1 MQIDLHLYVL
11 LSPQIGGG
19 IDLTD
24 NLQVS
29 ACAHRICLAA
39 TVGFLLPP
47 SEEDTLTSQAQIPS
61 PEDIHESSIRLAT
74 DGSAIIPFMEDEI
87 QRFDAEVDRFQTGEL
102 DNTVFTPFR
111 LRQGVYGQRQA
122 DVQMIRVKLP
132 GGIISADMLDCFG
145 DITEKYAP
153 LKKGHITTRE
163 NIQLHHI
170 PLEQT
175 SVVLR
180 LLGSVGLS
188 TREACGNTVRNV
200 VGAPTA
206 GVSPQEVFDPTPYL
220 TAYVRFGVRH
230 PITQGFPRKFK
241 SAFTGNDQRDEVAAA
256 IQDLT
261 FVSQFNEVDGEQRK
275 GFKVYCGGG
284 TSIMPRLAKPLY
296 QWVSEDDY
304 LRVALAVWTV
314 FNNADMLRKNRM
326 MARLK
331 VLIDRIGLDEFRD
344 MVDAELANIGPID
357 FRSLMTAEEI
367 QREDPPAQPPA
378 GNGDLSD
385 PEYQAWLEA
394 NVESQRQDG
403 YHVVYIKT
411 VRGDLTPEQF
421 HGLADIVRKYTGG
434 KARTTQEQNLV
445 LRWVP
450 AGYLHDVWEALNGLE
465 LGEAGHS
472 HISNVV
478 SCPGTD
484 SCKLGITASMGLAQA
499 LRSEMADWN
508 GLAEDK
514 GVGDIR
520 IKMSGC
526 PNGCGLHHI
535 ANIGFHGA
543 AVKGVDGKQ
552 IPSYELFLGGNYG
565 DNQVEDSRIGTRV
578 PKVKV
583 PAKLVPSVLKDIV
596 TYYKDHRAD
605 ATERF
610 NDFLDRVGLE
620 EMTSVA
626 ARAQEV
632 GHEAQGGGEMYFD
645 WERTDQYVLERGEGE
660 CAV

>member
-1 MQIDLHLYVL
+1 M
-11 LSPQIGGG
+11 
-19 IDLTD
+19 
-24 NLQVS
+24 
-29 ACAHRICLAA
+29 
-39 TVGFLLPP
+39 
-47 SEEDTLTSQAQIPS
+47 TSQAQSPS
-61 PEDIHESSIRLAT
+61 LEEIHSASLKLAEDAPT
-74 DGSAIIPFMEDEI
+74 IIPFMEDEI
-87 QRFDAEVDRFQTGEL
+87 QRLDTEIDRFRTGEL
-102 DNTVFTPFR
+102 DNLVFTPFR

-145 DITEKYAP
+145 EITETYAP

-175 SVVLR
+175 SEVLR
-180 LLGSVGLS
+180 QLGEVGLS

-200 VGAPTA
+200 VGPATA
-206 GVSPQEVFDPTPYL
+206 GVSAEEVFDPTPYL

-230 PITQGFPRKFK
+230 PITQNFPRKFK
-241 SAFTGNDQRDEVAAA
+241 SAFTGNDKRDEVAAA

-261 FVSQFNEVDGEQRK
+261 FVSQYKEIDGEQRK

-296 QWVSEDDY
+296 EWVSEDDY
-304 LRVALAVWTV
+304 LRVALAIWTV
-314 FNNADMLRKNRM
+314 FNNADILRKNRM

-331 VLIDRIGLDEFRD
+331 VLIDKIGLDEFRD
-344 MVDAELANIGPID
+344 MVDAELAQIGPID
-357 FRSLMTAEEI
+357 FRPLMAAEEI
-367 QREDPPAQPPA
+367 QTEHPPAQPA
-378 GNGDLSD
+378 SANGDDND
-385 PEYQAWLEA
+385 PQYQAWLDT
-394 NVESQRQDG
+394 NVEAQRQEG
-403 YHVVYIKT
+403 YHVIYVKA
-411 VRGDLTPEQF
+411 VRGDLDPAQF
-421 HGLADIVRKYTGG
+421 HGLADIVRKFTGG
-434 KARTTQEQNLV
+434 KARTTQEQNIV

-450 AGYLHDVWEALNGLE
+450 TGYLHDVWQALRE
-465 LGEAGHS
+465 LDLAEAGHN
-472 HISNVV
+472 HITNVV

-484 SCKLGITASMGLAQA
+484 SCKLGITASMGLAKA
-499 LRSEMADWN
+499 LRDEMSNWN
-508 GLAEDK
+508 GLADDT
-514 GVGDIR
+514 GVGDIK

-535 ANIGFHGA
+535 ANIGFHGG
-543 AVKGVDGKQ
+543 AVKGVDGQQ

-583 PAKLVPSVLKDIV
+583 PAKLVPSVLKEIV
-596 TYYKDHRAD
+596 SYYKDHRSAD
-605 ATERF
+605 SERF

-620 EMTSVA
+620 ELTSVA

-632 GHEAQGGGEMYFD
+632 GHEAEGGGDMYFD
-645 WERTDQYVLERGEGE
+645 WERTNQYVLERGEGE

>member
-1 MQIDLHLYVL
+1 M
-11 LSPQIGGG
+11 
-19 IDLTD
+19 
-24 NLQVS
+24 
-29 ACAHRICLAA
+29 
-39 TVGFLLPP
+39 
-47 SEEDTLTSQAQIPS
+47 TSQAQQPS
-61 PEDIHESSIRLAT
+61 LEDIHQSSMRLAPAAP
-74 DGSAIIPFMEDEI
+74 AIIPFMEDEI
-87 QRFDAEVDRFQTGEL
+87 QRFDAEVDRFRAGEL

-111 LRQGVYGQRQA
+111 LRQGVYGQRQP

-132 GGIISADMLDCFG
+132 GGIISAEMLDCFG
-145 DITEKYAP
+145 DIAERYAP
-153 LKKGHITTRE
+153 LQRGHITTRE

-175 SVVLR
+175 SEVLR
-180 LLGSVGLS
+180 LLGAVGLS

-200 VGAPTA
+200 VGPPTA
-206 GVSPQEVFDPTPYL
+206 GVSQEEVFDPTPYL

-230 PITQGFPRKFK
+230 PITQSFPRKFK

-261 FVSQFNEVDGEQRK
+261 FVSQYKEIDGNQRK

-296 QWVSEDDY
+296 EWVSEDDY

-344 MVDAELANIGPID
+344 MVDAELANIDPID
-357 FRSLMTAEEI
+357 FRSLMVAEEI
-367 QREDPPAQPPA
+367 QRETPPAQPA
-378 GNGDLSD
+378 SANGDD
-385 PEYQAWLEA
+385 GNPEYQGWLKS
-394 NVESQRQDG
+394 NVEAQRQEG
-403 YHVVYIKT
+403 YHVVYVKAE
-411 VRGDLTPEQF
+411 RGDLNPTQF
-421 HGLADIVRKYTGG
+421 RGLADIVRNYTGG
-434 KARTTQEQNLV
+434 KARTTQEQNIV

-450 AGYLHDVWEALNGLE
+450 TGYLHDVWEALKGLDLAE
-465 LGEAGHS
+465 VGHS
-472 HISNVV
+472 HITNVV

-484 SCKLGITASMGLAQA
+484 SCKLGITASMGLAKA
-499 LRSEMADWN
+499 LREEMSDWN
-508 GLAEDK
+508 GLADDA

-543 AVKGVDGKQ
+543 AVKGVDGQQ

-583 PAKLVPSVLKDIV
+583 PAKLVPSVLKEVV
-596 TYYKDHRAD
+596 TYYKDNRAGD
-605 ATERF
+605 SERF

-620 EMTSVA
+620 ELTSVA

-632 GHEAQGGGEMYFD
+632 GHEAEGGGEMYFD
-645 WERTDQYVLERGEGE
+645 WERTNQYVLERGEGE

>member
-1 MQIDLHLYVL
+1 M
-11 LSPQIGGG
+11 
-19 IDLTD
+19 T
-24 NLQVS
+24 
-29 ACAHRICLAA
+29 
-39 TVGFLLPP
+39 T
-47 SEEDTLTSQAQIPS
+47 QAQNPS
-61 PEDIHESSIRLAT
+61 QEDIHSSSMRLAA
-74 DGSAIIPFMEDEI
+74 DAPAIIPFMEDEI
-87 QRFDAEVDRFQTGEL
+87 KRFDAEVDRFRVGEL

-132 GGIISADMLDCFG
+132 GGIISAEMLDSFG

-153 LKKGHITTRE
+153 LQKGHITTRE

-175 SVVLR
+175 SEVLR
-180 LLGSVGLS
+180 ILGSVGLS

-200 VGAPTA
+200 VGPATA
-206 GVSPQEVFDPTPYL
+206 GVSPEEAFDPTPYL

-230 PITQGFPRKFK
+230 PITQNFPRKFK
-241 SAFTGNDQRDEVAAA
+241 SAFTGNDKRDEVAAA

-261 FVSQFNEVDGEQRK
+261 YVSQYKEIDGEQRK

-296 QWVSEDDY
+296 EWVSEDDY

-314 FNNADMLRKNRM
+314 FNNAEMLRKNRM

-331 VLIDRIGLDEFRD
+331 VLIDRIGLEEFRT

-357 FRSLMTAEEI
+357 FRPLMVAEEI
-367 QREDPPAQPPA
+367 QNETPPAQPA
-378 GNGDLSD
+378 SSNGADAS
-385 PEYQAWLEA
+385 PEFQTWLES
-394 NVESQRQDG
+394 NVEPQRQEG
-403 YHVVYIKT
+403 YHVVHIKT
-411 VRGDLTPEQF
+411 VRGDLDPAQF
-421 HGLADIVRKYTGG
+421 RGLADIVRSYTGG
-434 KARTTQEQNLV
+434 KARTTQEQNIV

-450 AGYLHDVWEALNGLE
+450 TGYLHDVWEALKPLD
-465 LGEAGHS
+465 LAEAGHN

-484 SCKLGITASMGLAQA
+484 SCKLGITSSMGLAKA
-499 LRSEMADWN
+499 LRDEMADWN
-508 GLAEDK
+508 GLADDA
-514 GVGDIR
+514 GVSDIR

-543 AVKGVDGKQ
+543 AVKGVEGQQ

-583 PAKLVPSVLKDIV
+583 PAKLVPTVLKDIV
-596 TYYKDHRAD
+596 SYYKDNRAD
-605 ATERF
+605 ESERF
-610 NDFLDRVGLE
+610 NDFLDRVGLD

-632 GHEAQGGGEMYFD
+632 GHEAEGGGDMYFD
-645 WERTDQYVLERGEGE
+645 WERTNQYVLERGEGE